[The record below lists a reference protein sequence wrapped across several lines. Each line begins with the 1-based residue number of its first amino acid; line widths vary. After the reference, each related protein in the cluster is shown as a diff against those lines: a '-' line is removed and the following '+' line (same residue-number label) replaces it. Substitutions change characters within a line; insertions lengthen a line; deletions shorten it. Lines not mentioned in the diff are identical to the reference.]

1 MAPHSATTI
10 KKKPSGS
17 NTQQIIKK
25 KPSGSSKQQIVK
37 KKPSG
42 SAIIAGIKQGASHA
56 RSIADANAADD
67 ASPWAAGKGGRAAS
81 GMVAGKGGNGSGK
94 GAVGAGGA
102 HCSHRYSGYDNGTGD
117 FSLRAVA
124 PTWQQVIPTKHSGNR
139 YDWHLS
145 GLVLNWTGIVRE
157 PAPAP
162 IPTEPAS

>member
-1 MAPHSATTI
+1 MAPHTATTI

-17 NTQQIIKK
+17 NKQQIIKK
-25 KPSGSSKQQIVK
+25 KPSGSATV
-37 KKPSG
+37 
-42 SAIIAGIKQGASHA
+42 AGIKQGASHA
-56 RSIADANAADD
+56 RSIAAVNVVDD
-67 ASPWAAGKGGRAAS
+67 ASPWAAGKGGQAAS

-102 HCSHRYSGYDNGTGD
+102 YCSHRYSGYDNGTGD
-117 FSLRAVA
+117 SSLRAVA